1 MELGLRGKAAVVTGG
16 SRGIGRAIALRLAE
30 EGVGVAICARGE
42 PALREAEVALRSRSV
57 PVYAAVCDVASPDA
71 LDGFLDAAHA
81 RLGRLDILVNNPS
94 GFVFADDPAAWQA
107 TLNVDLMA
115 AVRASW
121 KVTSWMSSAG
131 GGAIVHISSIAGLEA
146 TGFPP
151 AYGAAKAALVSHAKS
166 LAVALAPQKIRVNAV
181 APGSI
186 EFPGGVWDQAKQ
198 GNPDFYNAIL
208 KTIPWG
214 RMGTAEEVADVVTF
228 LVSERA
234 SWVTGV
240 CLAVDG
246 AQHKANL

>member
-1 MELGLRGKAAVVTGG
+1 MKHLRK
-16 SRGIGRAIALRLAE
+16 R
-30 EGVGVAICARGE
+30 
-42 PALREAEVALRSRSV
+42 
-57 PVYAAVCDVASPDA
+57 
-71 LDGFLDAAHA
+71 
-81 RLGRLDILVNNPS
+81 
-94 GFVFADDPAAWQA
+94 
-107 TLNVDLMA
+107 
-115 AVRASW
+115 
-121 KVTSWMSSAG
+121 G
-131 GGAIVHISSIAGLEA
+131 GGAIINLGSVLSDRALIKQ
-146 TGFPP
+146 P

-214 RMGTAEEVADVVTF
+214 RMGTPEEVADVVTF

-246 AQHKANL
+246 GQHKANL